1 MCLQVLCASWNRTK
15 VMSLIGDEI
24 SAPSAAQ
31 RVASGA
37 KDATIFDYCNN
48 SRQPSN
54 RDVIEALLLNPKV

>member
-1 MCLQVLCASWNRTK
+1 
-15 VMSLIGDEI
+15 MSLIGDEI